1 MLKIRGKLG
10 EPVSRKSMKE
20 KKKIQKPSV
29 RKYANHFVA
38 YGGYIQELDMFVND
52 GYYFKTYLLD
62 ESVFG
67 KLFANKNTDEA
78 LILDRQTGEVDF
90 LEPVLHHPGF
100 KIQIIASGRKVYGIF
115 GVKAEL
121 PEDAAEKFK
130 TFEQSFPCPALPC
143 EEWFSVM
150 AEKLRFEPF
159 TGIPQ
164 GKKAKKI
171 RAVSLIQPYDV
182 KIRQKNMEISGR
194 TVKTLILTGYP
205 SKLFPAFATELLEI
219 TDNLTLVIF
228 AEEIPAERCLDG
240 VNLSQDLRT
249 ARKEAMKDFLK
260 KTIKERTKLYNICV
274 LITLEG
280 LPGEV
285 EESSQILKAF
295 CRKYLITASELDYQ
309 QADAYRST
317 LPLLKNHIRY
327 YRVLMEDNVRAL
339 LPWSDLKNCKKNVVY
354 GGDVI
359 SGEVRY
365 DRRLHRENGFIL
377 SSSYSWALKQA
388 RKEMLDYFA
397 APVGTDEKV
406 SILAGENVESSLFGT
421 GVKKSLKLSYN
432 DAPAW
437 LIRAAIIRWAVNG
450 LSTNGRIMK
459 PHMDMVMKAAEGLTE
474 TTNEK
479 QKDGKKLQE
488 NTYRV
493 KEFIEQF
500 LSEMGENEK
509 RALLV
514 RPLITEY
521 EVLETSMEHG
531 VFYQVTGSKVQA
543 ELAYALLFYSLH
555 GIVYSLNSELLV
567 WNPVEMFRLHKDS
580 LYTFLTQDNRTLY
593 ESRCFARMLKDAP
606 FLLIGE
612 HKIFEKLKLSEVI
625 GLDKKQREWISEPAK
640 GALFMTKLVMYQLLN
655 GYGDRE

>member
-1 MLKIRGKLG
+1 
-10 EPVSRKSMKE
+10 
-20 KKKIQKPSV
+20 
-29 RKYANHFVA
+29 
-38 YGGYIQELDMFVND
+38 
-52 GYYFKTYLLD
+52 
-62 ESVFG
+62 
-67 KLFANKNTDEA
+67 
-78 LILDRQTGEVDF
+78 
-90 LEPVLHHPGF
+90 
-100 KIQIIASGRKVYGIF
+100 
-115 GVKAEL
+115 
-121 PEDAAEKFK
+121 
-130 TFEQSFPCPALPC
+130 
-143 EEWFSVM
+143 
-150 AEKLRFEPF
+150 
-159 TGIPQ
+159 
-164 GKKAKKI
+164 
-171 RAVSLIQPYDV
+171 
-182 KIRQKNMEISGR
+182 
-194 TVKTLILTGYP
+194 
-205 SKLFPAFATELLEI
+205 
-219 TDNLTLVIF
+219 
-228 AEEIPAERCLDG
+228 
-240 VNLSQDLRT
+240 
-249 ARKEAMKDFLK
+249 
-260 KTIKERTKLYNICV
+260 
-274 LITLEG
+274 
-280 LPGEV
+280 
-285 EESSQILKAF
+285 
-295 CRKYLITASELDYQ
+295 
-309 QADAYRST
+309 
-317 LPLLKNHIRY
+317 
-327 YRVLMEDNVRAL
+327 
-339 LPWSDLKNCKKNVVY
+339 
-354 GGDVI
+354 
-359 SGEVRY
+359 
-365 DRRLHRENGFIL
+365 
-377 SSSYSWALKQA
+377 
-388 RKEMLDYFA
+388 
-397 APVGTDEKV
+397 
-406 SILAGENVESSLFGT
+406 
-421 GVKKSLKLSYN
+421 
-432 DAPAW
+432 
-437 LIRAAIIRWAVNG
+437 
-450 LSTNGRIMK
+450 MK